1 MGRILGIDYGHVR
14 MGLAL
19 TDPMQIIASAYK
31 TLDVRSDEQTLKELK
46 AIIEEEGVEKILLG
60 IPMGLSGKKTQKTLE
75 VEAFSEKLKTLGKE
89 VVYWDE
95 SFSSVQAH
103 QVIHKMGK
111 KTGDNKKKIDMI
123 AAAIVLQDYLKAQ
136 SF

>member
-19 TDPMQIIASAYK
+19 TDPMKIIASAYK
-31 TLDVRSDEQTLKELK
+31 TLDVTSDVNTLKELEE
-46 AIIEEEGVEKILLG
+46 IIKEEDVEKILLG
-60 IPMGLSGKKTQKTLE
+60 IPMGLSGKKTKKTIE
-75 VEAFSEKLKTLGKE
+75 VEEFAEKLKTLGKE
-89 VVYWDE
+89 IVYWDE

-103 QVIHKMGK
+103 QVLHKMGK
-111 KTGDNKKKIDMI
+111 KTGNNKKKIDMI

-136 SF
+136 SY